1 MNAKIIEIVELLLI
15 TLTIAGWWSINYP
28 GKKCKVGYTFP
39 IHGDLY
45 LIVSINTTNGTMKC
59 IKLCR
64 KSRKQFPYA
73 KKGDIIICPN
83 GDIFT
88 VMIKNLEN
96 HNSIYC
102 LPYEMSFELNDI
114 KSGNFWRSS

>member
-1 MNAKIIEIVELLLI
+1 MNAKIIELVELLI
-15 TLTIAGWWSINYP
+15 TLTIAGWWSLFYSGNPQIGN
-28 GKKCKVGYTFP
+28 TFP

-64 KSRKQFPYA
+64 KSREQFPYA

>member
-1 MNAKIIEIVELLLI
+1 MNFVTI
-15 TLTIAGWWSINYP
+15 TLSIAGWWSIIYP
-28 GKKCKVGYTFP
+28 GKECKVGYTFS

-45 LIVSINTTNGTMKC
+45 LIVSINNTNGSMEC
-59 IKLCR
+59 IRLYR

-73 KKGDIIICPN
+73 KKGDLIICPN

-102 LPYEMSFELNDI
+102 LPYEMSFKLNDI
-114 KSGNFWRSS
+114 KSGNFWHSS